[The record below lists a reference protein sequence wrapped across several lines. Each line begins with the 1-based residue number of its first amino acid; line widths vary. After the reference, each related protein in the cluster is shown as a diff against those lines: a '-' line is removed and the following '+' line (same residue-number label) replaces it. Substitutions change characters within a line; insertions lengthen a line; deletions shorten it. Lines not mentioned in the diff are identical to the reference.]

1 MIADLFDAYLVLE
14 IGTYKPS
21 SVILRINKIPESL
34 WWVTILLS
42 QNVRHTKRS
51 TNASKANYCYG
62 EERSVTKKNLS
73 SSFSLSII
81 HHYHHHILTKTVNFF
96 LSHCWRR
103 RHSPLS
109 FCPTTSFFFFIF
121 FEYLKTLNTE
131 KPWFFHSAQQ
141 MPLETRVTKTVVCL
155 VGLTKV
161 AYIIVY
167 DQ

>member
-1 MIADLFDAYLVLE
+1 MSCNFV
-14 IGTYKPS
+14 
-21 SVILRINKIPESL
+21 
-34 WWVTILLS
+34 
-42 QNVRHTKRS
+42 S
-51 TNASKANYCYG
+51 TRVSM
-62 EERSVTKKNLS
+62 SVTDFDVLS
-73 SSFSLSII
+73 TLFKQNSKLFSFTL
-81 HHYHHHILTKTVNFF
+81 LKTQAFTFEF
-96 LSHCWRR
+96 L
-103 RHSPLS
+103 
-109 FCPTTSFFFFIF
+109 PTTSFFFFIF